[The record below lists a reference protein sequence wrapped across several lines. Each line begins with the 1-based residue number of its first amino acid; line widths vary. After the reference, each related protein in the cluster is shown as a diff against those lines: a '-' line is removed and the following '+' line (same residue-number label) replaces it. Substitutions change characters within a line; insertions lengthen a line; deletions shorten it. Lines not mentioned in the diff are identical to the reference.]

1 MIGASKILTVSYGT
15 FSCTLEGFDDPFNTM
30 RAIAEYFRDL
40 AAEDRYF
47 GAEPPTPDAA
57 MLHKIAEREVQR
69 RVEAKIQD
77 NGVILRTGEAMQA
90 PAFAPSPAPQPSPVP
105 TYTAPTQAP
114 MPDGVAAKLLR
125 IRAAVANAELAEHR
139 VEPAPVA
146 QTAFAPAEP
155 ILTDYTEDQHADE
168 VSVSDSLAATFAP
181 EDLDT
186 GYGTDFPTEPVDADA
201 WVQPTAAP
209 ETEIVAEAPVEAA
222 PVADEAALE
231 DLYEEDLDDADLTAV
246 LDEDAAEASAEAE
259 AQAAADDDMLADWI
273 NEEPTTPVAAAEDAV
288 EATDADLEQYE
299 VSEDELADLRALD
312 AAPADASIEAEVA
325 APIETAAESPAETP
339 IETVLEAEAE
349 TTDLDLDVDYDE
361 IYDEADVSADAALD
375 AEFAAELAD
384 EAEPQP
390 DETAA
395 ATADAG
401 PADIDPALEEIDSAY
416 DDDEVA
422 PRGGPSEKA
431 LRARARV
438 LKVRR
443 DDAAPSDGLSV
454 GAAAEIAAMMAAQNE
469 ETLRRDLR
477 ALQQEPAA
485 PINADDYATTEPDP
499 EEPGSEDDARRPL
512 DAAGEQA
519 VTRLIEQTNEEM
531 AVPENRRRLSAIAH
545 LKAAVAATVADR
557 FAKGDAAAPAEAET
571 KRLDPY
577 REDLARVVRP
587 QNADAEAATVTPRPA
602 PLVLVSA
609 QRIDRLRLPASEAA
623 PTLTSV
629 PNSTPSSPPTGPV
642 RPRRV
647 TSAMLAVEPTPDVED
662 DDEDV
667 DTANLFTDA
676 RGFAEFSERLGA
688 NSLAEIL
695 EAAAAYSVCIE
706 GRPYFSRP
714 QLMSQIGALSA
725 DSEYTREDG
734 LRTFGA
740 LLRQGRIQKIKRGQ
754 FVLTENSRYLTEAR
768 NLAG

>member
-77 NGVILRTGEAMQA
+77 NSVILRTGDAVQA
-90 PAFAPSPAPQPSPVP
+90 PQAMPAAQPQPTFVP
-105 TYTAPTQAP
+105 TANPIAHPALEMRDTPAP

-125 IRAAVANAELAEHR
+125 IRAAVANAERAE
-139 VEPAPVA
+139 PMAAPVA
-146 QTAFAPAEP
+146 PLPVTP
-155 ILTDYTEDQHADE
+155 ILYDYSEDQHADE
-168 VSVSDSLAATFAP
+168 ITTTTSLTATFAP
-181 EDLDT
+181 DVFMDT
-186 GYGTDFPTEPVDADA
+186 D
-201 WVQPTAAP
+201 
-209 ETEIVAEAPVEAA
+209 VA
-222 PVADEAALE
+222 
-231 DLYEEDLDDADLTAV
+231 ADLWRPG
-246 LDEDAAEASAEAE
+246 DS
-259 AQAAADDDMLADWI
+259 
-273 NEEPTTPVAAAEDAV
+273 
-288 EATDADLEQYE
+288 
-299 VSEDELADLRALD
+299 
-312 AAPADASIEAEVA
+312 AAPATDDDDFADLAE
-325 APIETAAESPAETP
+325 PQETAAEMLADDNAFENESPDVGPAAEM
-339 IETVLEAEAE
+339 VEAGVEISESDRGLVATTAADDSLLAALNGTHFAVDPGSVDPVVAE
-349 TTDLDLDVDYDE
+349 DTAITDDTAAEDGLLDVRALDSAWIEDATTIDAVVLQDDSDE
-361 IYDEADVSADAALD
+361 DCNMTDDAA
-375 AEFAAELAD
+375 AAADELTFEAKEEIG
-384 EAEPQP
+384 EAEP
-390 DETAA
+390 DDVVAADSADDA
-395 ATADAG
+395 ATEAAVQ
-401 PADIDPALEEIDSAY
+401 DPMLEEIDSVY
-416 DDDEVA
+416 GPDVA
-422 PRGGPSEKA
+422 PSTGPSEKA

-438 LKVRR
+438 IKVRR
-443 DDAAPSDGLSV
+443 PDGEAEVDISPTSGDTDPAL
-454 GAAAEIAAMMAAQNE
+454 AAEAEAE
-469 ETLRRDLR
+469 LRRELR
-477 ALQQEPAA
+477 ALQAQSEPMTEADNSDQEPDETG
-485 PINADDYATTEPDP
+485 P
-499 EEPGSEDDARRPL
+499 EDDARQRLHP
-512 DAAGEQA
+512 AGEAA
-519 VTRLIEQTNEEM
+519 VSRLIEQTNEAM

-545 LKAAVAATVADR
+545 LKAAVAATVAER
-557 FAKGDAAAPAEAET
+557 FSRGGSAPKEAET

-587 QNADAEAATVTPRPA
+587 QHPTSSDDTPATPRPA

-609 QRIDRLRLPASEAA
+609 QRIDRPRA
-623 PTLTSV
+623 V
-629 PNSTPSSPPTGPV
+629 PTGDTTPLLSAVPSAPV

-647 TSAMLAVEPTPDVED
+647 TSAALAVETGADV
-662 DDEDV
+662 DDEEEDAEV
-667 DTANLFTDA
+667 ASLFTNS

-740 LLRQGRIQKIKRGQ
+740 MLREGRIQKIKRGQ

-768 NLAG
+768 NLRA

>member
-1 MIGASKILTVSYGT
+1 MIGPSKILTVSYGT

-77 NGVILRTGEAMQA
+77 NSVILRTGDAMQA
-90 PAFAPSPAPQPSPVP
+90 PAFAPSPAPQPSPAP
-105 TYTAPTQAP
+105 TYTTPTPAP

-139 VEPAPVA
+139 VEPTPAAPA
-146 QTAFAPAEP
+146 AFAPAAP
-155 ILTDYTEDQHADE
+155 ILADYIEDQHADDA
-168 VSVSDSLAATFAP
+168 SLTDSSTATFAP
-181 EDLDT
+181 EEFHI
-186 GYGTDFPTEPVDADA
+186 GYSADFPTESSGADA
-201 WVQPTAAP
+201 RVHPTATPDTQIAD
-209 ETEIVAEAPVEAA
+209 EAPGEAAPQDA
-222 PVADEAALE
+222 PVADDAALA
-231 DLYEEDLDDADLTAV
+231 DLYEEDLDDADLV
-246 LDEDAAEASAEAE
+246 EAE
-259 AQAAADDDMLADWI
+259 AQAATDDDMLSAWI
-273 NEEPTTPVAAAEDAV
+273 NDEPTLPVAVALD
-288 EATDADLEQYE
+288 ATDADLEQYD
-299 VSEDELADLRALD
+299 VSEDELADLHALD
-312 AAPADASIEAEVA
+312 AAPAEAPSA
-325 APIETAAESPAETP
+325 A
-339 IETVLEAEAE
+339 VLEAAAEAA
-349 TTDLDLDVDYDE
+349 DLDLDYDE
-361 IYDEADVSADAALD
+361 NYDEAAVFAETASADASLD
-375 AEFAAELAD
+375 EEFAAELAD
-384 EAEPQP
+384 EAETP
-390 DETAA
+390 TAA
-395 ATADAG
+395 A

-416 DDDEVA
+416 DADEA
-422 PRGGPSEKA
+422 GPRPGPSEKA

-443 DDAAPSDGLSV
+443 DDGAITDGLPA
-454 GAAAEIAAMMAAQNE
+454 GAATEIAAMMAAQE
-469 ETLRRDLR
+469 EENLRRELR
-477 ALQQEPAA
+477 ALQEQPAS
-485 PINADDYATTEPDP
+485 PIRPDDFATTEPDA

-512 DAAGEQA
+512 DAAGEEA
-519 VTRLIEQTNEEM
+519 VARLIEQTNEEM

-545 LKAAVAATVADR
+545 LKAAVAATEADR
-557 FAKGDAAAPAEAET
+557 SAKGGPSAPVEAET

-577 REDLARVVRP
+577 REDLARVVGP
-587 QNADAEAATVTPRPA
+587 QHAPEAENTTVTPRPA

-609 QRIDRLRLPASEAA
+609 QRINRPRLPASETA

-629 PNSTPSSPPTGPV
+629 PNLTPSSVPTVPV

-647 TSAMLAVEPTPDVED
+647 TSAMLAVEPALQTEVEDED
-662 DDEDV
+662 DDV
-667 DTANLFTDA
+667 DAANLFTDA

-688 NSLAEIL
+688 NSLSEIL